1 MHFGKDPS
9 SNFSNPGNYLLFSPE
24 KNSSCPQNPEDSHYT
39 SDHRNS
45 CEPFNLMDEKPPNS
59 SIQDFNDILYPKNK
73 PTAPTPHT
81 SILKLDFLD
90 ELLKDDIELR
100 NKKVSHLESLNA
112 LRVKGKMFFKEK
124 NIQPKKNLAVKQILK
139 KDINPFNFPKKI
151 ISVLPQLTSVQ
162 SSEQSQIPTKK
173 NGLSPNDRK
182 LKIEKYLEKKKR
194 RVWEKKVNYDCRKK
208 FAESRLRLKGRFIAK
223 QEINN
228 HPYSAKADEEETLT
242 NLKTENN
249 I

>member
-1 MHFGKDPS
+1 M
-9 SNFSNPGNYLLFSPE
+9 LFSPE
-24 KNSSCPQNPEDSHYT
+24 KNSSYLQNPEDPHDI
-39 SDHRNS
+39 SDQRNS
-45 CEPFNLMDEKPPNS
+45 CEPFNLDEKPPNT
-59 SIQDFNDILYPKNK
+59 IKQDFNDILYPKNN
-73 PTAPTPHT
+73 PTIKTNHT

-124 NIQPKKNLAVKQILK
+124 NSQPRKSLAVKQILK
-139 KDINPFNFPKKI
+139 KDINSFNFPKNI
-151 ISVLPQLTSVQ
+151 IPVLPQLPATQ
-162 SSEQSQIPTKK
+162 PCEQPQFPTKK
-173 NGLSPNDRK
+173 IGLSPDDRK

-223 QEINN
+223 KQINN
-228 HPYSAKADEEETLT
+228 HHHATNVDEKETLT

-249 I
+249 L